1 MSLVAAAPMA
11 TAQSAAPTLA
21 PATPTIP
28 AAADA
33 PAELGRK
40 VYLQACQRCHGIN
53 LASSGIG
60 LDLRTFPQAE
70 KERFMRSVAQ
80 GLRAMPA
87 WKETLKPEQM
97 EQLWAY
103 VGAVN
108 GWK

>member
-1 MSLVAAAPMA
+1 MILRCVLAAASLSML
-11 TAQSAAPTLA
+11 AA
-21 PATPTIP
+21 ATPLASAQTP
-28 AAADA
+28 ASETSI
-33 PAELGRK
+33 ELGRK

-60 LDLRTFPQAE
+60 LDLRTFPQSQ
-70 KERFMRSVAQ
+70 KERFMQSVAN

>member
-21 PATPTIP
+21 PATP